1 MSRNSH
7 VSLGG
12 ASGQPVNGSSGSS
25 FFNNTPSPIPM
36 QISSSRRLSFD
47 SSNRRSNGLAAEA
60 GGDANASASVTAG
73 NGTANSSKYFGSS
86 KLSSVARSL
95 ANRKGQQWADGNTD
109 KGMRNETFDDSRST
123 TAAVASGFTPSSDA
137 RYLEQGGETPI

>member
-60 GGDANASASVTAG
+60 GGDTNASASVTAG

-95 ANRKGQQWADGNTD
+95 ANRKGKPWANGNVD
-109 KGMRNETFDDSRST
+109 EGMRNETIDDFRST